1 MTPAA
6 SSGCVAQGRLLA
18 ADAVAETMTTPPA
31 TAHDPVL
38 ARMGQLLGLPIADEI
53 DVFELARAGLAADAW
68 VHLSASVPLPRDLFV
83 RADYARL
90 MITLGRRFT
99 PPETELILR
108 VVRLFAQA
116 HEALGSHGA
125 ASDWLST
132 PRSLRPGQPTVV
144 PWTLAT
150 TESGT
155 RLCERLLG
163 LGTAISAAPVAAP
176 ASDVDI
182 DALVRGDAN
191 MSDAELDWAAALE
204 EQRTAGVAPAGA
216 GPAPGPDVDI
226 DAVMSEV
233 AVDPHELD
241 WAAAL
246 AEQAAAGQGDAELA
260 SSDDA
265 DAILAA
271 AAAQSNG

>member
-1 MTPAA
+1 MPAA
-6 SSGCVAQGRLLA
+6 HS
-18 ADAVAETMTTPPA
+18 D
-31 TAHDPVL
+31 DPVL
-38 ARMGQLLGLPIADEI
+38 VRMGSLLGLPIASEA
-53 DVFELARAGLAADAW
+53 DVFDLACTGLAAETW
-68 VHLSASVPLPRDLFV
+68 VHLSANVPMPRDMFV

-90 MITLGRRFT
+90 VVTLGRRFT
-99 PPETELILR
+99 PAETELILR

-116 HEALGSHGA
+116 HEALGA
-125 ASDWLST
+125 YDTASDWLST
-132 PRSLRPGQPTVV
+132 PRSVRPGQPSVA
-144 PWTLAT
+144 PWSLAG
-150 TESGT
+150 TESGA

-163 LGTAISAAPVAAP
+163 LGMALSGIPAAAP
-176 ASDVDI
+176 AVEVDVD
-182 DALVRGDAN
+182 ALMRGDAN

-204 EQRTAGVAPAGA
+204 EQRAAGIAPSTSAA
-216 GPAPGPDVDI
+216 APGPDVDI

-246 AEQAAAGQGDAELA
+246 AEQAAAGQASGDSA

-271 AAAQSNG
+271 AAAQTNG